1 MLFISGKFKMHFAVI
16 AAGEGS
22 RLKAESVDLP
32 KPLVEINNVPLIERL
47 FSTAIRNGAESISCI
62 TNEEFYEVHKYLK
75 NRQFDIPF
83 NLIIKSTPSS
93 LHSFYALKPF
103 LENKSF
109 CLTTVDTV
117 FKEQEFSNFIHE
129 AESHTEYDGLLAIT
143 DFIDDEK
150 PLCVELNNESRIIKF
165 EDSSENLKYA
175 TGGLYYFSS
184 NILEEMDEAINSGMM
199 RLRNFLKML
208 VKKNYRLNA
217 FKFSKIIDVD
227 HYNDIVTAEEFLNSV
242 QTN

>member
-1 MLFISGKFKMHFAVI
+1 MHFAVI

-22 RLKAESVDLP
+22 RLKAESVELP

-62 TNEEFYEVHKYLK
+62 TNEEFHEVHKYLSDRK
-75 NRQFDIPF
+75 FDVPF

-93 LHSFYALKPF
+93 LHSFYALKQF

-117 FKEQEFSNFIHE
+117 FKEEEFSNFIRE
-129 AESHTEYDGLLAIT
+129 AELHPEYDGLLAIT

-150 PLCVELNNESRIIKF
+150 PLCVELNEKFKILRF
-165 EDSSENLKYA
+165 EDSAENLKFA
-175 TGGLYYFSS
+175 TGGLYYFSP
-184 NILEEMDEAINSGMM
+184 NILDEMDEAINSGMM
-199 RLRNFLKML
+199 RLRNFLKLL
-208 VKKNYRLNA
+208 VKKDYHLNA

-227 HYNDIVTAEEFLNSV
+227 HSNDIEIAEEFLNSM

>member
-1 MLFISGKFKMHFAVI
+1 MHFAVI

-22 RLKAESVDLP
+22 RLKAESVELP

-62 TNEEFYEVHKYLK
+62 TNEEFHEVHKYLSDRK
-75 NRQFDIPF
+75 FDVPF

-93 LHSFYALKPF
+93 LHSFYALKQF

-117 FKEQEFSNFIHE
+117 FKEEEFSNFIRE
-129 AESHTEYDGLLAIT
+129 AELHPEYDGLLAIT

-150 PLCVELNNESRIIKF
+150 PLCVELNEKFKILRF
-165 EDSSENLKYA
+165 EDSAENLKFA
-175 TGGLYYFSS
+175 TGGLYYFSP
-184 NILEEMDEAINSGMM
+184 NILDEMDEAINSGMM
-199 RLRNFLKML
+199 RLRNFLKLL
-208 VKKNYRLNA
+208 VKKNYHLNA

-227 HYNDIVTAEEFLNSV
+227 HYNDIETAEEFLNSM
-242 QTN
+242 QPN

>member
-1 MLFISGKFKMHFAVI
+1 MHFAVI

-22 RLKAESVDLP
+22 RLKAESVNVP
-32 KPLVEINNVPLIERL
+32 KPLVKINNIPLIERL
-47 FSTAIRNGAESISCI
+47 FSIAIKNGAESISCI
-62 TNEEFYEVHKYLK
+62 TNEEFHEVHKYLSDRK
-75 NRQFDIPF
+75 FEIPF

-103 LENKSF
+103 LENKPF

-117 FKEQEFSNFIHE
+117 FKEEEFSNFIRE
-129 AESHTEYDGLLAIT
+129 AELHSEYDGLLAIT

-150 PLCVELNNESRIIKF
+150 PLCVELNEKYKIIKF
-165 EDSSENLKYA
+165 KDSAENLKYA

-184 NILEEMDEAINSGMM
+184 NILDEMDEAINNGMM
-199 RLRNFLKML
+199 RLRNFLKLL
-208 VKKNYRLNA
+208 VEKNYYLNA
-217 FKFSKIIDVD
+217 YKFSKIIDVD
-227 HYNDIVTAEEFLNSV
+227 HLSDIKMAEEFLNSV

>member
-1 MLFISGKFKMHFAVI
+1 MHFAVI

-22 RLKAESVDLP
+22 RLKAESIELP
-32 KPLVEINNVPLIERL
+32 KPLVEINDVPLIERL
-47 FSTAIRNGAESISCI
+47 FSIAIRNGAESISCI
-62 TNEEFYEVHKYLK
+62 TNEEFYEVHRYIKSRK
-75 NRQFDIPF
+75 FDIPF
-83 NLIIKSTPSS
+83 NFVIRSTPSS
-93 LHSFYALKPF
+93 LHSFYALRPF

-109 CLTTVDTV
+109 CLTTVDSI
-117 FKEQEFSNFIHE
+117 FKEVEFSNFIAE

-150 PLCVELNNESRIIKF
+150 PLCVELDNKSRIINF
-165 EDSSENLKYA
+165 EDTAENLKFA

-184 NILEEMDEAINSGMM
+184 NILDEMDEAINSGMT

-208 VKKNYRLNA
+208 VKKKYNIYAYR
-217 FKFSKIIDVD
+217 FSKMIDVD
-227 HYNDIVTAEEFLNSV
+227 HYKDIKTAENFLNSF